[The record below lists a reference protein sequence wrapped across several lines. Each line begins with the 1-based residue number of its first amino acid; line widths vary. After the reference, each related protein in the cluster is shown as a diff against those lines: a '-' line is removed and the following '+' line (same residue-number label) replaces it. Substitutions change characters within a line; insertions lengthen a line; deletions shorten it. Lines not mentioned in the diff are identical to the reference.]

1 MKECLGVGL
10 RVYDSRSSGSLL
22 IFRSHG
28 VTQEQLTGSNLD
40 LTQAL
45 VIGKQ
50 LELKFGEDLGLSS
63 GKRWD
68 RRVPLFVGPP

>member
-22 IFRSHG
+22 IFR

-50 LELKFGEDLGLSS
+50 LELKFEEDLGLSS

-68 RRVPLFVGPP
+68 RAPLFVGPP

>member
-1 MKECLGVGL
+1 MTAGAQVLCLFSDL
-10 RVYDSRSSGSLL
+10 T
-22 IFRSHG
+22 G

-50 LELKFGEDLGLSS
+50 LELKFEEDLGLSS

-68 RRVPLFVGPP
+68 RVPLFVGIELLEEDE

>member
-1 MKECLGVGL
+1 MTAGAQVLCLFSDL
-10 RVYDSRSSGSLL
+10 T
-22 IFRSHG
+22 G